1 MKRRYVLGLWKINK
15 MLKQKRSA
23 FTLVEVLIS
32 ITLLSL
38 VLMALYKS
46 ADILRD
52 SNLHLFKHLEKSSNT
67 LKGSRTLYMDLVHA
81 DHNIT
86 VLTEDKLHR
95 LIIENTTH
103 SLYGQGVAKVTW
115 LVAKENNTL
124 LRIEGGNYTIPLRG
138 EERVEVDEVA
148 KDIEM
153 FKIYKSKKRDKI
165 LAIIQIKGQE
175 AQTFMV
181 QNIPLRPVDTNGTK
195 KKKPTKPQI
204 K

>member
-1 MKRRYVLGLWKINK
+1 MIKQRRK
-15 MLKQKRSA
+15 A

-52 SNLHLFKHLEKSSNT
+52 SNLHLFKHLEKSSNA
-67 LKGSRTLYMDLVHA
+67 LKGSRTLYMDLMHA

-86 VLTEDKLHR
+86 VITEEKFHR
-95 LIIENTTH
+95 LTIEHTTH
-103 SLYGQGVAKVTW
+103 SLYGQGAAKVTW
-115 LVAKENNTL
+115 LVAKEDNVL
-124 LRIEGGNYTIPLRG
+124 LRVEGGNYTVPLRG
-138 EERVEVDEVA
+138 EQRVEIDVVS

-153 FKIYKSKKRDKI
+153 FKVYKSKKRDKV

-175 AQTFMV
+175 PQTFMV
-181 QNIPLRPVDTNGTK
+181 QNIPLRPVDTNSTNK
-195 KKKPTKPQI
+195 NKLNNPNNPNNQSQPKI
-204 K
+204 KQ

>member
-1 MKRRYVLGLWKINK
+1 MI
-15 MLKQKRSA
+15 KQRSKA

-67 LKGSRTLYMDLVHA
+67 LKGSKTLYMDLMHA
-81 DHNIT
+81 EDNISI
-86 VLTEDKLHR
+86 VTEEKLHR
-95 LIIENTTH
+95 LTIEHTTH
-103 SLYGQGVAKVTW
+103 SLYGQGAAKVTW
-115 LVAKENNTL
+115 LVAKEDNAL
-124 LRIEGGNYTIPLRG
+124 LRVEGGNYSIPLRG
-138 EERVEVDEVA
+138 EQRVEVDMVA
-148 KDIEM
+148 KDIEI
-153 FKIYKSKKRDKI
+153 FKIYKSKKKDKI

-181 QNIPLRPVDTNGTK
+181 QNIPLHSVDVNATN
-195 KKKPTKPQI
+195 PNQQNQQNQQNNQNNPI
-204 K
+204 VN

>member
-1 MKRRYVLGLWKINK
+1 MK
-15 MLKQKRSA
+15 KQERKA
-23 FTLVEVLIS
+23 FTLIEVLIS

-67 LKGSRTLYMDLVHA
+67 LKGSRTLYMDLLHA
-81 DHNIT
+81 DHNISVIT
-86 VLTEDKLHR
+86 DDKLHR

-103 SLYGQGVAKVTW
+103 SLYGQGAAKVTW
-115 LVAKENNTL
+115 LVTKEDNSL
-124 LRIEGGNYTIPLRG
+124 LRIEGGEYSMPLRG
-138 EERVEVDEVA
+138 EQRVEVDLVS

-153 FKIYKSKKRDKI
+153 FKVYKSKKKDKI
-165 LAIIQIKGQE
+165 LAIIQTKGQE

-181 QNIPLRPVDTNGTK
+181 QNIPLRPVDKNTTNGQGK
-195 KKKPTKPQI
+195 NIPLKEK
-204 K
+204 

>member
-1 MKRRYVLGLWKINK
+1 MIKQRRK
-15 MLKQKRSA
+15 A

-52 SNLHLFKHLEKSSNT
+52 SNLHLFKHLEKSSNA
-67 LKGSRTLYMDLVHA
+67 LKGSRTLYMDLMHA

-86 VLTEDKLHR
+86 VITEEKFHR
-95 LIIENTTH
+95 LTIEHTTH
-103 SLYGQGVAKVTW
+103 SLYGQGAAKVTW
-115 LVAKENNTL
+115 LVAKEDNVL
-124 LRIEGGNYTIPLRG
+124 LRVEGGSYTVPLRG
-138 EERVEVDEVA
+138 EQRVEIDVVS

-153 FKIYKSKKRDKI
+153 FKVYKSKKRDKV

-175 AQTFMV
+175 PQTFMV
-181 QNIPLRPVDTNGTK
+181 QNIPLRPVDTNSTNK
-195 KKKPTKPQI
+195 NKLNNPNNPNNQSQPII

>member
-1 MKRRYVLGLWKINK
+1 MI
-15 MLKQKRSA
+15 KQQQKG
-23 FTLVEVLIS
+23 FTLIEVLIS

-46 ADILRD
+46 ADILRN

-67 LKGSRTLYMDLVHA
+67 LKGSRTLYMDLTHA

-103 SLYGQGVAKVTW
+103 SLYGQGAAKVTW

-138 EERVEVDEVA
+138 EQRVEVDEVA

-153 FKIYKSKKRDKI
+153 FKVYKSKKKDKI
-165 LAIIQIKGQE
+165 LVIIQIKGQE

-181 QNIPLRPVDTNGTK
+181 QNIPLPPVDSNGTK
-195 KKKPTKPQI
+195 KKSNNSNRPSKN
-204 K
+204 

>member
-1 MKRRYVLGLWKINK
+1 MIKQRRK
-15 MLKQKRSA
+15 A
-23 FTLVEVLIS
+23 FTLIEVLIS

-67 LKGSRTLYMDLVHA
+67 LKGSRTLYMDLLHA
-81 DHNIT
+81 DHNISVIT
-86 VLTEDKLHR
+86 DDKLHR

-103 SLYGQGVAKVTW
+103 SLYGQGAAKVTW
-115 LVAKENNTL
+115 LVTKEDNSL
-124 LRIEGGNYTIPLRG
+124 LRIEGGEYSMPLRG
-138 EERVEVDEVA
+138 EQRVEVDLVS

-153 FKIYKSKKRDKI
+153 FKVYKSKKKDKI
-165 LAIIQIKGQE
+165 LAIIQTKGQE

-181 QNIPLRPVDTNGTK
+181 QNIPLRPVDKNTTNGQGK
-195 KKKPTKPQI
+195 NIPLKEK
-204 K
+204 

>member
-1 MKRRYVLGLWKINK
+1 MI
-15 MLKQKRSA
+15 KQRSKA

-67 LKGSRTLYMDLVHA
+67 LKGSKTLYMDLMHA
-81 DHNIT
+81 EDNISI
-86 VLTEDKLHR
+86 VTEEKLHR
-95 LIIENTTH
+95 LTIEHTTH
-103 SLYGQGVAKVTW
+103 SLYGQGAAKVTW
-115 LVAKENNTL
+115 LVAKEDNAL
-124 LRIEGGNYTIPLRG
+124 LRVEGGNYSIPLRG
-138 EERVEVDEVA
+138 EQRVEVDMVA
-148 KDIEM
+148 KDIEI
-153 FKIYKSKKRDKI
+153 FKIYKSKKKDKI

-181 QNIPLRPVDTNGTK
+181 QNIPLHSVDVNAT
-195 KKKPTKPQI
+195 KPTKSI

>member
-1 MKRRYVLGLWKINK
+1 MKKQRRK
-15 MLKQKRSA
+15 A

-52 SNLHLFKHLEKSSNT
+52 SNLHLFKYLQKSSTT
-67 LKGSRTLYMDLVHA
+67 LKGSKTLYMDLMYA

-86 VLTEDKLHR
+86 IGTDDKLHR
-95 LIIENTTH
+95 LTIAHTTH

-115 LVAKENNTL
+115 LVSKEENTL
-124 LRIEGGNYTIPLRG
+124 IRVEGGNYTIPLRG
-138 EERVEVDEVA
+138 EERVEVDVVS
-148 KDIEM
+148 KDIKL
-153 FKIYKSKKRDKI
+153 FKVYKSKKKDKI
-165 LAIIQIKGQE
+165 LIIIEIKGQE
-175 AQTFMV
+175 PQTFMV
-181 QNIPLRPVDTNGTK
+181 QNIPLRPINTNRRN
-195 KKKPTKPQI
+195 PNNPNNPNNPLI